1 LSVEDDPRQYSALS
15 YIHAYIHAYM
25 HTYIHAYMH
34 TYIVKVIV
42 PSHTQ
47 KQSECAIQRSIHIR
61 VIN

>member
-1 LSVEDDPRQYSALS
+1 
-15 YIHAYIHAYM
+15 M

-47 KQSECAIQRSIHIR
+47 KQSECATKVHPYTSNKLNKSNVKKVRLQGTSGGST
-61 VIN
+61 